1 MKSTIMRVQTLS
13 LLTRNS
19 GNRLDSLIPDN
30 TDFYLS
36 EIKEFLKEDKIDE
49 LDEEFLSQYLQ
60 SLLQIIEINIKN
72 SEKTLIQVLKKK
84 NQVQTL
90 KEILNQALHYN
101 PNMPDF
107 LEFEEEEED
116 EDGMSALTQR
126 TRCRTK
132 CSKTRAGRCAKP
144 RSGYCGTCC
153 TRPRTRR
160 SRST

>member
-1 MKSTIMRVQTLS
+1 MRVQTLS

-72 SEKTLIQVLKKK
+72 SEKTLIRVLKER
-84 NQVQTL
+84 NQVTSL
-90 KEILNQALHYN
+90 KEILRQALHYN

-107 LEFEEEEED
+107 LEYEGEAED
-116 EDGMSALTQR
+116 EG
-126 TRCRTK
+126 RCR
-132 CSKTRAGRCAKP
+132 S
-144 RSGYCGTCC
+144 
-153 TRPRTRR
+153 
-160 SRST
+160 